1 MVDAVYRNPSSS
13 SSSSGLTPAQLE
25 DHLALVNEY
34 LVKRAAPDPL
44 PAGSQVQIYDLA
56 GFKLSYAMGSEVMNL
71 FHVSMTVL
79 QDGAFAVALD
89 ANAAAYA

>member
-1 MVDAVYRNPSSS
+1 MQCAGAKAMVDAVFRNTSS
-13 SSSSGLTPAQLE
+13 SSSSGPTPEQLE
-25 DHLALVNEY
+25 EHLALINEY

-71 FHVSMTVL
+71 FHVSCQQSLMWRR
-79 QDGAFAVALD
+79 
-89 ANAAAYA
+89 